1 MAPATG
7 HLLLPKIWRFAR
19 FTVEKASRAVRNNLP
34 ESSGGRVRLQPAYIC
49 QTTTRQPINRAAAI
63 RQSRSRFYST
73 HSGAKYGSGRSSPT
87 SRIHA
92 AVNRLTTTT
101 PFASTLRPNLTGG
114 TLGRTAGGYSIGAG
128 RVGGARYFSHSPA
141 SPAEVINNVSVGVRA
156 FWLSGQKAR
165 FDGIDPRTGEKR
177 YKAVSALQYEAE
189 RKMYPKNAP
198 GSFIDF
204 QLSPTITAFGSFGA
218 LKNSSTLEAVET
230 LTLSSEGVVKMLSA
244 DFARALKDFA
254 AIINDLNRLSTLG
267 DLPISLH
274 DKSIVR
280 VRFPGCDMATVE
292 SLCDEVGVQRGYIQ
306 EDENFDASNGAK
318 LALLFPFAPSKV
330 ASEDDTSV
338 FFDSHFNQRAPEVVD
353 WRNMISPEMS
363 DQLQSSPYESHTGL
377 DYDHVEQNPWAAASS
392 PSGYSSLDISE
403 LGDRAFFPEL
413 SDKETCS
420 AYEGIEGIH
429 RFIEECDRAA
439 AR

>member
-1 MAPATG
+1 MQG
-7 HLLLPKIWRFAR
+7 
-19 FTVEKASRAVRNNLP
+19 
-34 ESSGGRVRLQPAYIC
+34 
-49 QTTTRQPINRAAAI
+49 
-63 RQSRSRFYST
+63 
-73 HSGAKYGSGRSSPT
+73 
-87 SRIHA
+87 SRIQS
-92 AVNRLTTTT
+92 AVTRITTTT

-141 SPAEVINNVSVGVRA
+141 SPAQVVNNVSVGVRA

-204 QLSPTITAFGSFGA
+204 QLSPTITAFGSFG
-218 LKNSSTLEAVET
+218 TLEKSTSLESVET
-230 LTLSSEGVVKMLSA
+230 PTLKSEGVMKMLSV

-254 AIINDLNRLSTLG
+254 AILNDLNRLSTLG
-267 DLPISLH
+267 DLPVSLH
-274 DKSIVR
+274 DKSILR
-280 VRFPGCDMATVE
+280 VRFPGCDIDTVE

-306 EDENFDASNGAK
+306 QDEDFDACNGAE
-318 LALLFPFAPSKV
+318 LALLFPFAPSRV
-330 ASEDDTSV
+330 SSSEDDVQV
-338 FFDSHFNQRAPEVVD
+338 FFGSHPKERAPEVVD

-363 DQLQSSPYESHTGL
+363 DQLQSSVKESPTGL
-377 DYDHVEQNPWAAASS
+377 DFDHVEQNPWAAS

-403 LGDRAFFPEL
+403 LGDRVFFPEL
-413 SDKETCS
+413 SDKNAHS
-420 AYEGIEGIH
+420 AYGGIEGIH
-429 RFIEECDRAA
+429 RFLQECDSA